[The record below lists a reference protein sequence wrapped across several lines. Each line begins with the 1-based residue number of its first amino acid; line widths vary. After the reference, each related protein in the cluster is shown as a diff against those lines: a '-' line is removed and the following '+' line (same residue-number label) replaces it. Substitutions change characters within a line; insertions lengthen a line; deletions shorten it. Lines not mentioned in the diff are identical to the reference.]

1 MFGISLRSLLS
12 HKLRLALTTIAVIL
26 GVSFVAGTFI
36 LTDTINATFT
46 GIFNTANAG
55 VAVTVHGR
63 PIAGDTGGIGG
74 GQNHPIP
81 TSLLATVR
89 AVPGVKNAVGNIF
102 RGGATL
108 IGNNGKPIGGNGPP
122 TFGANWITDSA
133 ISPYHLRTGTPPQQS
148 NDVVVDAGT
157 ASKNGLVVGQ
167 SLAIVFAGGVE
178 QHFIISGIAGYGS
191 SDNLAGATI
200 ALFSEATA
208 EQVLDGQGKYDSI
221 LVSADNGVTDV
232 VLRERLARD
241 LPSYAVAETG
251 QQAAAAA
258 EQSTQATISTF
269 IGTPL
274 LVFAFI
280 SLFVGSFLIINTF
293 NILVAQRT
301 RELALLRALGATRAQ
316 VMTSVL
322 VEAAL
327 TGLVASVLGFFV
339 GILIARAL
347 LSVFGSAAT
356 ATVTLLPRTFIIAV
370 LVGTIV
376 TVVAATL
383 PARRA
388 TRIAPVA
395 ALAEALPETQ
405 PLPRRRIVI
414 GLVIFVLGCLGLA
427 AGLFVSSGARL
438 QLIGAGFIAVFLGV
452 ALLAPVL
459 VVPVA
464 TVLGWPVRHLRGAAG
479 MLAGE
484 NARRNPRRT
493 ALTAAALMIG
503 LALVTCVAVLTDS
516 VRVSTNTAIEG
527 AFRANFIVFTQ
538 GPDFNTQAA
547 DALKQ
552 DPALTDVT
560 EVRSTSVLIGGSS
573 QSIAGIDPA
582 NLASVLTLNMISGSA
597 SAITSTNTAIVDS
610 TEATAADVHQGQTV
624 SFNFPQGSTVRIRVG
639 GIYTANALVSGYV
652 VSLATML
659 PNVPTARDS
668 LVLANAAA
676 GTSASQAERAL
687 HQDVKAFPLLM
698 AMSRSEYRTFIG
710 ASLDS
715 FLNLIYTLLA
725 FAIIIAVLGIAN
737 TLILSVL
744 ERTREIGVLRALGMT
759 RSQTRSMVRWESVI
773 ISLLGAVL
781 GLSVGLGLGVA
792 VSASLH
798 DLGITQ
804 VAVPGLNLILYAVVA
819 GVFGVV
825 AAIFPTIRASRVDIL
840 RAITTE

>member
-1 MFGISLRSLLS
+1 MIGISLRSLLS

-46 GIFNTANAG
+46 SIFATANAG

-63 PIAGDTGGIGG
+63 PIAGQGSGIGG

-89 AVPGVKNAVGNIF
+89 TVPGVKAAVGSLF
-102 RGGATL
+102 REGATL
-108 IGNNGKPIGGNGPP
+108 IGHDGKPIGGNGPP

-133 ISPYHLRTGTPPQQS
+133 ISPYRLRSGTAPTQPT
-148 NDVVVDAGT
+148 DVVVDAGT
-157 ASKNGLVVGQ
+157 AAKNGLTVGE
-167 SLAIVFAGGVE
+167 SLAIVFLGGVE
-178 QHFIISGIAGYGS
+178 EHFTITGLAGYGT

-200 ALFSEATA
+200 ALFTESTA
-208 EQVLDGQGKYDSI
+208 QRVLEGQNKYDSI
-221 LVSADNGVTDV
+221 LVSAQSGVTDV
-232 VLRERLARD
+232 VLREHIAAA

-258 EQSTQATISTF
+258 EQSTESTISTF

-322 VEAAL
+322 VEAAV
-327 TGLVASVLGFFV
+327 TGLVASILGFLV

-347 LSVFGSAAT
+347 LSVFGSAST
-356 ATVTLLPRTFIIAV
+356 GSVTLLPRTVIIAV

-376 TVVAATL
+376 TVIAASL

-405 PLPRRRIVI
+405 PLPRRRIAI
-414 GLVIFVLGCLGLA
+414 GLVIFVLGCA
-427 AGLFVSSGARL
+427 ALVTGLFTSAGSKL
-438 QLIGAGFIAVFLGV
+438 QLIGAGFLGVFLGV

-464 TVLGWPVRHLRGAAG
+464 TVLGWPVARIRGAPG
-479 MLAGE
+479 ILAGQ

-503 LALVTCVAVLTDS
+503 LALVTCVAVITDS
-516 VRVSTNTAIEG
+516 VRVSTNDAIEG
-527 AFRANFIVFTQ
+527 AFRADFILFTQ

-547 DALKQ
+547 QALQQ
-552 DPALTDVT
+552 DPSLRDVT
-560 EVRSTSVLIGGSS
+560 EVRGTSVIIKGSS
-573 QSIAGIDPA
+573 QGIAAIDPA
-582 NLASVLTLNMISGSA
+582 NLGSVLSLTMVSGTA
-597 SAITSTNTAIVDS
+597 SAIASTNTAIVDS
-610 TEATAADVHQGQTV
+610 TEATASGVHIGQLV
-624 SFNFPQGSTVRIRVG
+624 SFDFPQGANVPIHIG
-639 GIYTANALVSGYV
+639 GVYTANALVSGYV
-652 VSLATML
+652 VSLATME
-659 PNVPTARDS
+659 PNVPTQRDAI
-668 LVLANAAA
+668 VLANAAN
-676 GTSASQAERAL
+676 GVSASQAETAL

-698 AMSRSEYRTFIG
+698 AMSRSEYRTFVG

-744 ERTREIGVLRALGMT
+744 ERTREIGLLRALGMT

-781 GLSVGLGLGVA
+781 GLAVGLGLGVA
-792 VSASLH
+792 VSGSLGA
-798 DLGITQ
+798 LGITEI
-804 VAVPGLNLILYAVVA
+804 AVPGQNLIVYAIIA

>member
-1 MFGISLRSLLS
+1 
-12 HKLRLALTTIAVIL
+12 
-26 GVSFVAGTFI
+26 
-36 LTDTINATFT
+36 
-46 GIFNTANAG
+46 
-55 VAVTVHGR
+55 
-63 PIAGDTGGIGG
+63 
-74 GQNHPIP
+74 
-81 TSLLATVR
+81 
-89 AVPGVKNAVGNIF
+89 
-102 RGGATL
+102 
-108 IGNNGKPIGGNGPP
+108 
-122 TFGANWITDSA
+122 
-133 ISPYHLRTGTPPQQS
+133 
-148 NDVVVDAGT
+148 
-157 ASKNGLVVGQ
+157 
-167 SLAIVFAGGVE
+167 
-178 QHFIISGIAGYGS
+178 
-191 SDNLAGATI
+191 
-200 ALFSEATA
+200 
-208 EQVLDGQGKYDSI
+208 
-221 LVSADNGVTDV
+221 
-232 VLRERLARD
+232 
-241 LPSYAVAETG
+241 
-251 QQAAAAA
+251 
-258 EQSTQATISTF
+258 
-269 IGTPL
+269 
-274 LVFAFI
+274 
-280 SLFVGSFLIINTF
+280 
-293 NILVAQRT
+293 
-301 RELALLRALGATRAQ
+301 
-316 VMTSVL
+316 MTSVL

-327 TGLVASVLGFFV
+327 TGLVASILGFFA

-347 LSVFGSAAT
+347 LSLFGSAAST
-356 ATVTLLPRTFIIAV
+356 AVTLLPRTFIIAV
-370 LVGTIV
+370 LVGTLV
-376 TVVAATL
+376 TVIAATL

-405 PLPRRRIVI
+405 ELPRRRIAI
-414 GLVIFVLGCLGLA
+414 GLVIFVLGCAALA
-427 AGLFVSSGARL
+427 AGLFVSSGSRL
-438 QLIGAGFIAVFLGV
+438 QLIGAGFLGVFLGV
-452 ALLAPVL
+452 ALLAPIL

-464 TVLGWPVRHLRGAAG
+464 TVLGWPVRHLRGAPG
-479 MLAGE
+479 ILAGE

-503 LALVTCVAVLTDS
+503 LALVTCVAVLTNS
-516 VRVSTNTAIEG
+516 VRVSTNNAIEG
-527 AFRANFIVFTQ
+527 AFRADFIVFEQ

-547 DALKQ
+547 DALRQ

-582 NLASVLTLNMISGSA
+582 NLGNVLTLNMISGSA
-597 SAITSTNTAIVDS
+597 PAIKATNTAIVNS
-610 TEATAADVHQGQTV
+610 TEATASDVHLGQTV
-624 SFNFPQGSTVRIRVG
+624 TFNFPQGATVPIRVG
-639 GIYTANALVSGYV
+639 GIYTANALVSGYI

-659 PNVPTARDS
+659 PNVPMARDS
-668 LVLANAAA
+668 LVLANAAR
-676 GTSASQAERAL
+676 GTSSSQAERAL

-798 DLGITQ
+798 DLGITE
-804 VAVPGLNLILYAVVA
+804 VAVPGFNLILYAIVA

>member
-1 MFGISLRSLLS
+1 MLGVSLRSLLS

-63 PIAGDTGGIGG
+63 PIAGDSGGIGG

-89 AVPGVKNAVGNIF
+89 GVPGVKNAVGNIF
-102 RGGATL
+102 RPGATL
-108 IGNNGKPIGGNGPP
+108 IGNTGKPIGGNGPP
-122 TFGANWITDSA
+122 TFGANWISDSA
-133 ISPYHLRTGTPPQQS
+133 ISPYHLRSGTPPQQA

-178 QHFIISGIAGYGS
+178 EHFSISGIAGYGS

-208 EQVLDGQGKYDSI
+208 ERVLDGQGKYDSI
-221 LVSADNGVTDV
+221 LVSADTGVTDV
-232 VLRERLARD
+232 VLRERLARAV
-241 LPSYAVAETG
+241 PSYAVAETG

-258 EQSTQATISTF
+258 EQSTEATISTF

-327 TGLVASVLGFFV
+327 TGLVASILGFFA

-347 LSVFGSAAT
+347 LSFFGSAAT
-356 ATVTLLPRTFIIAV
+356 AGVTLLPRTFIIAV

-376 TVVAATL
+376 TVIAATL

-405 PLPRRRIVI
+405 ALPRRRIAI
-414 GLVIFVLGCLGLA
+414 GLVI
-427 AGLFVSSGARL
+427 FVSSGARL
-438 QLIGAGFIAVFLGV
+438 QLIGAGFFGVFLGV
-452 ALLAPVL
+452 ALLAPLL

-516 VRVSTNTAIEG
+516 VRVSTNDAIEG
-527 AFRANFIVFTQ
+527 AFRADFIVFTQ

-552 DPALTDVT
+552 DPALQDVT
-560 EVRSTSVLIGGSS
+560 EVRGTSVLIGGSS

-582 NLASVLTLNMISGSA
+582 NLGSVLRLNMISGSA
-597 SAITSTNTAIVDS
+597 SAITTGNTAILDS

-624 SFNFPQGSTVRIRVG
+624 TFNFPQGATVRIRVG
-639 GIYTANALVSGYV
+639 GIYTANALVSGYI

-668 LVLANAAA
+668 LVLANAAG
-676 GTSASQAERAL
+676 GTAASQAERAL

-798 DLGITQ
+798 DLGITE

>member
-1 MFGISLRSLLS
+1 VIGVSLRSLLS

-46 GIFNTANAG
+46 SIFATANAG
-55 VAVTVHGR
+55 VAVTVHGH
-63 PIAGDTGGIGG
+63 PIAGESGGVGG

-81 TSLLATVR
+81 TSLLAGVR
-89 AVPGVKNAVGNIF
+89 AIPGVKDAVGNIF
-102 RGGATL
+102 REGATL
-108 IGNNGKPIGGNGPP
+108 IGHDGKPIGGNGPP
-122 TFGANWITDSA
+122 TFGANWISDSG
-133 ISPYHLRTGTPPQQS
+133 ISPYRLRSGAAPEQPT
-148 NDVVVDAGT
+148 DVVVDAGT
-157 ASKNGLVVGQ
+157 AAKHGLAVGQ
-167 SLAIVFAGGVE
+167 SLPIVFLGGVE
-178 QHFIISGIAGYGS
+178 EHFTITGIAGYGT

-200 ALFSEATA
+200 ALFTEATA
-208 EQVLDGQGKYDSI
+208 ERVLDGQSKYDSI
-221 LVSADNGVTDV
+221 LVSAQSGVTDV
-232 VLRERLARD
+232 VLRERIAAA
-241 LPSYAVAETG
+241 LPGYAEAETG

-258 EQSTQATISTF
+258 EQSTESTISTF

-301 RELALLRALGATRAQ
+301 RELSLLRALGATRAQ

-322 VEAAL
+322 VEAAV
-327 TGLVASVLGFFV
+327 TGFVASILGFLA

-356 ATVTLLPRTFIIAV
+356 GGITLLPRTFIVAV

-376 TVVAATL
+376 TIIAATL

-405 PLPRRRIVI
+405 PLPRRRIAV
-414 GLVIFVLGCLGLA
+414 GLAIFVVGCA
-427 AGLFVSSGARL
+427 ALVTGLFTSNSVTL
-438 QLIGAGFIAVFLGV
+438 QLIGAGFLGVFLGV
-452 ALLAPVL
+452 ALIAPLL

-464 TVLGWPVRHLRGAAG
+464 TVLGWPVRRLRGASG
-479 MLAGE
+479 LLAGE

-516 VRVSTNTAIEG
+516 VRVSTNNAIEG
-527 AFRANFIVFTQ
+527 TLRADFIVFTQ

-547 DALKQ
+547 TALSQ
-552 DPALTDVT
+552 DSNLTDVT
-560 EVRSTSVLIGGSS
+560 EVRTTSVLIRGSS
-573 QSIAGIDPA
+573 QGISAIDPS
-582 NLASVLTLNMISGSA
+582 NLGRVLSLTMISGDA
-597 SAITSTNTAIVDS
+597 SAIAATNTAIVDK
-610 TEATAADVHQGQTV
+610 TEATASNVHMGQLV
-624 SFNFPQGSTVRIRVG
+624 PFNFPQGATVRMRIG
-639 GIYTANALVSGYV
+639 GIYTANALVSGYI
-652 VSLATML
+652 VSLATMQ

-668 LVLANAAA
+668 IVLANAASGVSLSRA
-676 GTSASQAERAL
+676 ASAL
-687 HQDVKAFPLLM
+687 HQEVKEFPLLM
-698 AMSRSEYRTFIG
+698 AMSRSQYRTFVG

-715 FLNLIYTLLA
+715 FLNLITTLLA

-737 TLILSVL
+737 TLALSVL

-781 GLSVGLGLGVA
+781 GLTVGLGLGVVVA
-792 VSASLH
+792 GSLH
-798 DLGITQ
+798 DLGITS
-804 VAVPGLNLILYAVVA
+804 VSVPGGNLILYAVAA
-819 GVFGVV
+819 GVFGVL
-825 AAIFPTIRASRVDIL
+825 AAIIPTIRAARVDVL
-840 RAITTE
+840 RAIATE

>member
-1 MFGISLRSLLS
+1 MPWRRPVSRRRRRRS
-12 HKLRLALTTIAVIL
+12 
-26 GVSFVAGTFI
+26 
-36 LTDTINATFT
+36 
-46 GIFNTANAG
+46 
-55 VAVTVHGR
+55 
-63 PIAGDTGGIGG
+63 
-74 GQNHPIP
+74 
-81 TSLLATVR
+81 R
-89 AVPGVKNAVGNIF
+89 AP
-102 RGGATL
+102 
-108 IGNNGKPIGGNGPP
+108 
-122 TFGANWITDSA
+122 
-133 ISPYHLRTGTPPQQS
+133 
-148 NDVVVDAGT
+148 
-157 ASKNGLVVGQ
+157 
-167 SLAIVFAGGVE
+167 
-178 QHFIISGIAGYGS
+178 S
-191 SDNLAGATI
+191 S
-200 ALFSEATA
+200 
-208 EQVLDGQGKYDSI
+208 
-221 LVSADNGVTDV
+221 
-232 VLRERLARD
+232 
-241 LPSYAVAETG
+241 
-251 QQAAAAA
+251 
-258 EQSTQATISTF
+258 TISTF

-322 VEAAL
+322 TEAAV
-327 TGLVASVLGFFV
+327 TGLVASILGFFV

-347 LSVFGSAAT
+347 LSVFGSAST
-356 ATVTLLPRTFIIAV
+356 GGVTLVPRTFIIAV

-376 TVVAATL
+376 TVIAASL

-405 PLPRRRIVI
+405 PLPRRRIAI
-414 GLVIFVLGCLGLA
+414 GLVIFVLGCA
-427 AGLFVSSGARL
+427 ALVTGLFTSAGSKL
-438 QLIGAGFIAVFLGV
+438 QLIGAGFLGVFLGV

-464 TVLGWPVRHLRGAAG
+464 TVLGWPVAHSRGAAG
-479 MLAGE
+479 ILAGQ

-516 VRVSTNTAIEG
+516 VRVSTNDAIEG
-527 AFRANFIVFTQ
+527 AFRADFIVFTQ

-547 DALKQ
+547 QALQQ
-552 DPALTDVT
+552 DPRLRDVT
-560 EVRSTSVLIGGSS
+560 EVRGTSVLIRGSS
-573 QSIAGIDPA
+573 QGIAAIDPA
-582 NLASVLTLNMISGSA
+582 NLGSVLALTMVSGTA
-597 SAITSTNTAIVDS
+597 SAIASTNTAIVDS
-610 TEATAADVHQGQTV
+610 TEATASGVHLGQLVT
-624 SFNFPQGSTVRIRVG
+624 FNFPQGASVPIRIG

-652 VSLATML
+652 VSLATMA
-659 PNVPTARDS
+659 PNVPTVRDTI
-668 LVLANAAA
+668 VLANAAN
-676 GTSASQAERAL
+676 GVSPSQAEKAL

-698 AMSRSEYRTFIG
+698 AMSRSEYRAFVG
-710 ASLDS
+710 AGLDS

-744 ERTREIGVLRALGMT
+744 ERTREIGLLRALGMT

-792 VSASLH
+792 VSGSLH
-798 DLGITQ
+798 DLGITEI
-804 VAVPGLNLILYAVVA
+804 AVPGTNLILYAIIA

>member
-1 MFGISLRSLLS
+1 VIGVSLRSLLS

-46 GIFNTANAG
+46 SIFATANAG
-55 VAVTVHGR
+55 VAVTVHGHA
-63 PIAGDTGGIGG
+63 IAGDSGGIGG
-74 GQNHPIP
+74 SSNHPIP

-89 AVPGVKNAVGNIF
+89 AVPGVQDAVGNIF
-102 RGGATL
+102 REGATL
-108 IGNNGKPIGGNGPP
+108 IGPDGKPIGGNGPP
-122 TFGANWITDSA
+122 TFGANWITDGN
-133 ISPYHLRTGTPPQQS
+133 ISPYRLRSGKPPVGPD
-148 NDVVVDAGT
+148 DVVVDAGT
-157 ASKNGLVVGQ
+157 AAKHDLVVGQ
-167 SLAIVFAGGVE
+167 SLPIVFLGGVE
-178 QHFIISGIAGYGS
+178 EHFTISGIAGYGS

-208 EQVLDGQGKYDSI
+208 ERVLDGQDKFDSI
-221 LVSADNGVTDV
+221 LVSAQSGVTDV
-232 VLRERLARD
+232 VLRERIAQA
-241 LPSYAVAETG
+241 LPGYAEAETG

-258 EQSTQATISTF
+258 EQSTESTISTF

-280 SLFVGSFLIINTF
+280 ALFVGSFLIINTF

-322 VEAAL
+322 VEAAV
-327 TGLVASVLGFFV
+327 TGLVASILGFVV
-339 GILIARAL
+339 GILIAKAL
-347 LSVFGSAAT
+347 LSVFGSASTGA
-356 ATVTLLPRTFIIAV
+356 VTLLPRTVIVAV

-376 TVVAATL
+376 TVIAATL
-383 PARRA
+383 PARRS

-405 PLPRRRIVI
+405 ELPRRRIAI
-414 GLVIFVLGCLGLA
+414 GSAIFVLGCAALV
-427 AGLFVSSGARL
+427 AGLFTSNSVTL
-438 QLIGAGFIAVFLGV
+438 QLIGAGFLGVFLGV
-452 ALLAPVL
+452 ALLAPLL

-464 TVLGWPVRHLRGAAG
+464 TVLGWPVRRFRGAAG
-479 MLAGE
+479 LLAGE

-516 VRVSTNTAIEG
+516 VRVSTNNAIEG
-527 AFRANFIVFTQ
+527 TLRADFIVFTQ

-547 DALKQ
+547 AALGS
-552 DPALTDVT
+552 DPKLTDVT
-560 EVRSTSVLIGGSS
+560 EVRVTSVLIKGSS
-573 QSIAGIDPA
+573 QNISAIDPS
-582 NLASVLTLNMISGSA
+582 NLGSVLTLSMVSGDA
-597 SAITSTNTAIVDS
+597 SAIGATNTAIVDS
-610 TEATAADVHQGQTV
+610 TEATAAGVHMGQLVT
-624 SFNFPQGSTVRIRVG
+624 FNFPQGATVRIRVG
-639 GIYTANALVSGYV
+639 GIYTANALVSGYI
-652 VSLATML
+652 VSLATMQ
-659 PNVPTARDS
+659 PNVPSARDDI
-668 LVLANAAA
+668 VLANAA
-676 GTSASQAERAL
+676 GGVSQSQAEGAL
-687 HQDVKAFPLLM
+687 HQHVKAFPLLM

-715 FLNLIYTLLA
+715 FLNLITTLLA

-737 TLILSVL
+737 TLALSVL

-781 GLSVGLGLGVA
+781 GLVVGLGLGVVVA
-792 VSASLH
+792 GSLH
-798 DLGITQ
+798 DLGITN
-804 VAVPGLNLILYAVVA
+804 VAVPGGNLILYAVAA
-819 GVFGVV
+819 GVFGVL
-825 AAIFPTIRASRVDIL
+825 AAIIPTIRAARVDIL
-840 RAITTE
+840 RAIATE